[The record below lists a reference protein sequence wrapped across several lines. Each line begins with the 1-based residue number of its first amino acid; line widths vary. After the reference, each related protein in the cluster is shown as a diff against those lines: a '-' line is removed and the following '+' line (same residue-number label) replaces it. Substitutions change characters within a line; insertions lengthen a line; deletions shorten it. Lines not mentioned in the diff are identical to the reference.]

1 LIDSFSHFLSK
12 NRKVSERYKEPFMN
26 FLRYLKILFRNNQN
40 NNLTVFDLTEMEKTI
55 SELKYVI
62 SKRWIM
68 DKIKEI
74 KHQKFNKNEL
84 V

>member
-1 LIDSFSHFLSK
+1 
-12 NRKVSERYKEPFMN
+12 MN